1 MITGEKGSDFID
13 SILDL
18 QYYWNGLEAVKNC

>member
-1 MITGEKGSDFID
+1 LID

-18 QYYWNGLEAVKNC
+18 QDFD